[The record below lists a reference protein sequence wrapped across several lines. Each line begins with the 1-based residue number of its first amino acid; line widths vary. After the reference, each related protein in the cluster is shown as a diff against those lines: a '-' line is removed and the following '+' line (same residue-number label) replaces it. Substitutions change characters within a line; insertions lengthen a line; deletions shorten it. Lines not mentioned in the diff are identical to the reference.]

1 MSIQSLRSRT
11 LSPPRTMMMMV
22 SNRSPLDVHQ
32 LSHQRFRHIRIRMQE
47 FKCEFRRFS
56 NLRIR
61 TQKGALTM
69 PLLVFLGSHTID
81 RVQICNRPHNT
92 TGQSLER
99 LSDENIPW
107 NFIVAYHNTV
117 RSLKQLSDRNIP
129 WNFIVALPYILA
141 YHKLP

>member
-1 MSIQSLRSRT
+1 MTWCQYGLYILVLFLPSS
-11 LSPPRTMMMMV
+11 TMMMLV
-22 SNRSPLDVHQ
+22 SNRSPLDVHK

-47 FKCEFRRFS
+47 FKFENRPKREPSRCPFS
-56 NLRIR
+56 YSS
-61 TQKGALTM
+61 
-69 PLLVFLGSHTID
+69 VHTID

-92 TGQSLER
+92 TVQSLER

-141 YHKLP
+141 YHNLP